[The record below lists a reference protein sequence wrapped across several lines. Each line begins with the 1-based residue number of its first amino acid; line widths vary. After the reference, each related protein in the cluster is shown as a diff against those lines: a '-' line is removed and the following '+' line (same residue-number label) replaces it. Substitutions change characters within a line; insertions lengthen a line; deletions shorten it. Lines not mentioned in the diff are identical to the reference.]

1 MEPEEDEDDEEVE
14 IEDDDDEAEVAREL
28 LDTDDDDD
36 DDDSC
41 PYGKTFGVDGDM
53 ADKTCLKCK
62 KTHNSTFKECVIAS
76 LD

>member
-1 MEPEEDEDDEEVE
+1 MIEPEDDEEE
-14 IEDDDDEAEVAREL
+14 IDIEDDEEAEVADEL
-28 LDTDDDDD
+28 LDDEDDDD
-36 DDDSC
+36 DDDSQC

-62 KTHNSTFKECVIAS
+62 KSDNKTFKECVIAS